1 MSGPTCTQQMSNIHQ
16 TSNIQEHNQE
26 SQTNQTQHSTTPQ
39 TAYIAGGCFWGMERY
54 LQQLD
59 GVIETTVGYAQ
70 SLVEQPSYE
79 QVCSGQTD
87 AVETVQ
93 VVFDPAVLS
102 LRVLTLM
109 VLDVID
115 PFSVNRQGNDIGRQY
130 RSGLYI
136 DTQHT
141 DAATC
146 LAQRNT
152 YTQALDQLAKRY
164 GKTPAVEIDELKNF
178 YTAEDYHQ
186 DYLIANPNGYCHI
199 SPMAIAGARKRAHM
213 IEQVWALNDE
223 QFAVTQLAATEAP
236 FTNEYDHE
244 FRPGIYVDIVS
255 GTPLFLSSDKYDSG
269 CGWPAFS
276 KPIDNALLTEHRDLS
291 LPGRPRIEVRAGE
304 TQIHL
309 GHVFNDGPTELGGLR
324 YCINSASLRF
334 IPLEQM
340 EEAGYGQWIEQVQRS
355 IADHKDHKSE

>member
-1 MSGPTCTQQMSNIHQ
+1 MSEPTHAQQSEQVPQ
-16 TSNIQEHNQE
+16 TSPDA
-26 SQTNQTQHSTTPQ
+26 QTNQPLQSTQSQRNSDTQ

-93 VVFDPAVLS
+93 VVFDPTVLS
-102 LRVLTLM
+102 LRVLILM

-115 PFSVNRQGNDIGRQY
+115 PFSVNRQGNDVGRQY

-164 GKTPAVEIDELKNF
+164 GKTPAVEIEELKNF

-223 QFAVTQLAATEAP
+223 QFAVTQ
-236 FTNEYDHE
+236 
-244 FRPGIYVDIVS
+244 
-255 GTPLFLSSDKYDSG
+255 
-269 CGWPAFS
+269 
-276 KPIDNALLTEHRDLS
+276 
-291 LPGRPRIEVRAGE
+291 
-304 TQIHL
+304 
-309 GHVFNDGPTELGGLR
+309 
-324 YCINSASLRF
+324 
-334 IPLEQM
+334 
-340 EEAGYGQWIEQVQRS
+340 
-355 IADHKDHKSE
+355 